1 MPRGLRNLEAFVLR
15 YSAQL
20 NGYLYLLTDR
30 YPYSG
35 PLPAAEEEPEPPVA
49 VAEGF

>member
-1 MPRGLRNLEAFVLR
+1 MPLGLRNLGAYILR

-20 NGYLYLLTDR
+20 NGYAYLVTDR

-35 PLPAAEEEPEPPVA
+35 PLLHVEEEPEPA
-49 VAEGF
+49 VAFAEPF